1 LVLNLEKTN
10 IKSKQIICHIVKN
23 NLPHYALSIIYKEK
37 YLEDTLNTKFL
48 GLQTNSE
55 IWRNIMKKL
64 FLSFVKHV
72 M

>member
-1 LVLNLEKTN
+1 LNLEKTN

-55 IWRNIMKKL
+55 I
-64 FLSFVKHV
+64 
-72 M
+72 